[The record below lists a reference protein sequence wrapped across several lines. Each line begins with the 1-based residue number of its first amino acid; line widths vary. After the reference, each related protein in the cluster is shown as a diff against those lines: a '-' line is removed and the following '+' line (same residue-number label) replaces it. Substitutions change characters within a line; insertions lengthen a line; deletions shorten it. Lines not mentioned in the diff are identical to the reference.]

1 MSIMPFTVWCTV
13 EITKSNGTKQENV
26 VSSRFLETEYGEK
39 VTSKDLF
46 FGNLLIWRAKGKP
59 YQVVLET
66 HSKLV

>member
-46 FGNLLIWRAKGKP
+46 FWQSSNLA
-59 YQVVLET
+59 
-66 HSKLV
+66 S